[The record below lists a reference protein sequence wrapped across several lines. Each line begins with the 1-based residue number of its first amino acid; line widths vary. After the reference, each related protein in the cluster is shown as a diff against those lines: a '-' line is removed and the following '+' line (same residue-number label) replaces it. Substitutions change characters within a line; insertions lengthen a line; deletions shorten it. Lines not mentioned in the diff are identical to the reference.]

1 MSIAKNIKE
10 IRDRFNLTQ
19 DELGEIAGV
28 SGGAVS
34 TWERGTAEPRMGAV
48 QKIAD
53 KLKISKADIIEDRNP
68 IKTVRAIRI
77 PVLGRVQAGIP
88 IDAQEEIVDWEEI
101 TPDMGI
107 TGEFFGLRIN
117 GDSMQP
123 RIVEGDVVIVRQ
135 QSDAE
140 SGDVVIAL
148 VNGNEATIKKL
159 IKYENGGI
167 ALVAFNP
174 LYEPLQY
181 SEGDIASLPVQII
194 GKVVELRAKF

>member
-174 LYEPLQY
+174 LYEPLRY
-181 SEGDIASLPVQII
+181 SEVDIASLPVQII

>member
-140 SGDVVIAL
+140 SGDIVIAL
-148 VNGNEATIKKL
+148 INGNETTIKKL